1 MGEQNTTI
9 PWQEYVETHNR
20 IHGSNFKTPQEMLT
34 SLYAR
39 EQTLEKVSKIL
50 GVSHDAINR
59 HMRRW
64 GLPRLPR
71 GHRGTSPLQVAYLK
85 IKNPEQ
91 YTHEK
96 LAEMLGCSTGYVTN
110 LKRNCKQKERQ
121 NGKQSETISRR
132 C

>member
-9 PWQEYVETHNR
+9 PWIEYVETHNR

-59 HMRRW
+59 HMKRW
-64 GLPRLPR
+64 GLPRLPC
-71 GHRGTSPLQVAYLK
+71 GHRGNSAFQVAFRE
-85 IKNPEQ
+85 IENPDQ
-91 YTHEK
+91 YTHRE
-96 LAEMLGCSTGYVTN
+96 LAKILECSCGYVSS
-110 LKRNCKQKERQ
+110 LKRHRLNF
-121 NGKQSETISRR
+121 NGK
-132 C
+132 